1 MKSRGGSFSVRQ
13 PGWIAILIGITLT
26 AWWLSPY
33 ADLTE
38 RDIAEFDNRN
48 SSPSGIQTPSSFK
61 SAGQT
66 AAPGPPEGEQGEQ
79 NPPAIHELCSCL
91 PLDNPDT
98 GISVLTPIPEFTAEA
113 FPTDQKTA
121 LLMSEHSASDSA
133 ETDFFE
139 RSIRPILV
147 DHCYTCHG
155 PDVQEAGIRFDN
167 LDTVFSAALSGNV
180 PVIPGDPEKSS
191 LLTRLLSADPHTRMP
206 LNQEPLTETQINV
219 VSDWIRDGAVRP
231 AKLSHW
237 AFRYLEENPPPV
249 PDGIAWCENE
259 IDQYILKEL
268 EKHGLQ
274 PSPAADRTTLI
285 RRAFLDLIGLPPSP
299 AEVDEFVAD
308 ERPEAWEKLI
318 ERLLAS
324 PHFGEKWAIRWL
336 DLARFADSD
345 GYELDAARNMWLYRD
360 WLISALNRDLPFDQF
375 TFEQLAGD
383 LIPNAT
389 PDQVVATG
397 FLRNSAIA
405 PDILQHRFEM
415 IVDRVNTV
423 GSVWLGLTL
432 GCAQCHHH
440 KFDPISQKE
449 YYELYAIFNRG
460 VDECS
465 GPRYQGQVLKSVSAL
480 NGIAGETLV
489 MADRRKDFLPTHLKL
504 RGAFDAD
511 GEAVQPNVPAAFHPP
526 RNKITDRA
534 SLACWI
540 IDEANP
546 LTARVTVNRI
556 WETIFG
562 IGIVRTSEDFGLRGE
577 RPTHPELLDWLALEF
592 RRQNWS
598 MKSVIRGIM
607 MSAAYRQSA
616 VVSEELYRRDPEN
629 RLIARGPRFRVDA
642 EIIRDVALKAS
653 GLLSGKLGGPSVFP
667 SQPPG
672 ISEKREFGAFQ
683 WKQSLDEDQ
692 YRRGIYTHWKRTSLY
707 PGFSIFDAPPRM
719 LTCSRRIRSSNPLQ
733 ALVILNDPVFF
744 EAAVH
749 LGRMMLQEGQMDARK
764 EIVSGFRRCVAR
776 FPSEPELR
784 QLHELFLSEI
794 HRFENQPEAA
804 VMQLGGS
811 DVVGRYPSLEKTRW
825 AALTTVANVL
835 LNLDETITKE

>member
-1 MKSRGGSFSVRQ
+1 MKSHRGSFSIRH
-13 PGWIAILIGITLT
+13 PLRLALLMGMTLT
-26 AWWLSPY
+26 FWTLY
-33 ADLTE
+33 RFADLRE
-38 RDIAEFDNRN
+38 RDISESDNR
-48 SSPSGIQTPSSFK
+48 SDRQSERQTPSAFN
-61 SAGQT
+61 SA
-66 AAPGPPEGEQGEQ
+66 
-79 NPPAIHELCSCL
+79 
-91 PLDNPDT
+91 
-98 GISVLTPIPEFTAEA
+98 VLTPASARPHAHDVAPGIQELCRCQPGKTDDVAVSALTPTAEFTAAEFSTRREA
-113 FPTDQKTA
+113 A
-121 LLMSEHSASDSA
+121 RGISEHSASDSA
-133 ETDFFE
+133 DSDSFE
-139 RSIRPILV
+139 RSIRPVLV
-147 DHCYTCHG
+147 EHCYSCHG
-155 PDVQEAGIRFDN
+155 PDVHEAGLRFDQR
-167 LDTVFSAALSGNV
+167 DSVFSVAPSGIA
-180 PVIPGDPEKSS
+180 PVVPGDPERSA
-191 LLTRLLSADPHTRMP
+191 LMARVLSDDPHTRMP
-206 LNQEPLTETQINV
+206 LKHDPLTEPQINV
-219 VSDWIRDGAVRP
+219 LSEWIRNGAVWPEER
-231 AKLSHW
+231 AHW
-237 AFRYLEENPPPV
+237 AFRRPEVSPLPL
-249 PDGIAWCENE
+249 PDGVAWCENE
-259 IDQYILKEL
+259 IDRFILKEI
-268 EKHGLQ
+268 EKQGLA

-526 RNKITDRA
+526 RNTITDRA

-562 IGIVRTSEDFGLRGE
+562 IGLVRTSEDFGLRGE

-607 MSAAYRQSA
+607 ISATYRQSA
-616 VVSEELYRRDPEN
+616 VASEEHYRRDPEN
-629 RLIARGPRFRVDA
+629 RLVARGPRFRVDA

-672 ISEKREFGAFQ
+672 ISEKREFGAFP
-683 WKQSLDEDQ
+683 WKQSLGEDQ
-692 YRRGIYTHWKRTSLY
+692 YRRGIYTHWKRTALY

-749 LGRMMLQEGQMDARK
+749 LGRMMLLEGQMDARK
-764 EIVSGFRRCVAR
+764 EIVSGFRRCVGR

-784 QLHELFLSEI
+784 QLHELFLREV

-804 VMQLGGS
+804 VIQLGGS
-811 DVVGRYPSLEKTRW
+811 DAVGRYPSLEKTRW